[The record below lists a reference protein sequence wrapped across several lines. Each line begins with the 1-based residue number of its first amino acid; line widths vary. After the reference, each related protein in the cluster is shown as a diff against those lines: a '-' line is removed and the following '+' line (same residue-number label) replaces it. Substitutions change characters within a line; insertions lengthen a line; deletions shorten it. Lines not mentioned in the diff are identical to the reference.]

1 MPHNICSFIPVTKVI
16 NDVLLKY
23 DNYHVLFIFVQLQFF
38 IMSKCEQ
45 CIIKQFNSLKSLTTD
60 ELVRISK
67 CKTSMIIKK
76 GEVIFEEGEMLNG
89 VYCVKDGICKLSKLS
104 ENGKDQIVK
113 MVVKG
118 QLLGQRSLIS
128 DESSN
133 LQAVALNDMEVC
145 FIPKSEILKDL
156 QNNSKFSFD
165 VLKEMAHD
173 LKEADDVIVNMA
185 QKHVRQRLA
194 ETLVYIHDTFGTNPD
209 GTLSILLSREDFAN
223 IVGTATE
230 SAIRVLSQF
239 KKDGLISSIGKQIK
253 IEDLSGLK
261 RVE

>member
-1 MPHNICSFIPVTKVI
+1 
-16 NDVLLKY
+16 
-23 DNYHVLFIFVQLQFF
+23 
-38 IMSKCEQ
+38 MSKCEQ
-45 CIIKQFNSLKSLTTD
+45 CIIKQFNSLKSLTKE
-60 ELVRISK
+60 ELMRVSS
-67 CKTSMIIKK
+67 CKTSKIIKK
-76 GEVIFEEGEMLNG
+76 GEVIFEEGETING

-118 QLLGQRSLIS
+118 QLLGQRSLVT
-128 DESSN
+128 DETSN

-145 FIPKSEILKDL
+145 FIPKSEIMADL
-156 QNNSKFSFD
+156 QKNPKFSFD
-165 VLKEMAHD
+165 VLKEMAQD
-173 LKEADDVIVNMA
+173 LRDADDIIVNMA
-185 QKHVRQRLA
+185 QKSVRARLA
-194 ETLVYIHDTFGTNPD
+194 ETLIYINDSFGTNPD
-209 GTLSILLSREDFAN
+209 GTLSVLLSREDFAN

-239 KKDGLISSIGKQIK
+239 KKEGLISTIGKQIK